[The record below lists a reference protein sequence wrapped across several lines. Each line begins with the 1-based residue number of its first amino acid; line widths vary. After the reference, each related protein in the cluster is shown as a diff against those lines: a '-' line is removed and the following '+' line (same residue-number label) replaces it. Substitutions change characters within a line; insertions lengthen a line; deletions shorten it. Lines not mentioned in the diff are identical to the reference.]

1 MIAKKA
7 QISNTICDTRIDQ
20 AFNIVVVVFCTLL
33 VILLLYPL
41 YFVVCASISNP
52 SMMAKGKTLL
62 YPVRLTTLGY
72 EEIFKNRDIWI
83 GYKNTIIYT
92 VGGTFFSLLF
102 TLPAGYALSRQD
114 FAPRSVIML
123 LFTFTMFFSGG
134 MIPTY
139 LTVKLFGLTNTV
151 WVMILP
157 FCVSAYNLIIC
168 RTFFQSSIPKELL
181 EASQLDGCTDL
192 RFFASIVL
200 PVSKALISVI
210 ALYYAVGY
218 WNQYFN
224 ALLYLTDER
233 MKPLQLVLREILMQS
248 QVFADGQSTSGADA
262 TIAQKADLIKFGVI
276 IVSSLPVIIVFPFL
290 QKYFEKGVMIGS
302 VKG

>member
-1 MIAKKA
+1 
-7 QISNTICDTRIDQ
+7 
-20 AFNIVVVVFCTLL
+20 
-33 VILLLYPL
+33 
-41 YFVVCASISNP
+41 
-52 SMMAKGKTLL
+52 
-62 YPVRLTTLGY
+62 
-72 EEIFKNRDIWI
+72 
-83 GYKNTIIYT
+83 
-92 VGGTFFSLLF
+92 
-102 TLPAGYALSRQD
+102 
-114 FAPRSVIML
+114 ML
-123 LFTFTMFFSGG
+123 FSGG

-218 WNQYFN
+218 WKIEF
-224 ALLYLTDER
+224 
-233 MKPLQLVLREILMQS
+233 S
-248 QVFADGQSTSGADA
+248 QM
-262 TIAQKADLIKFGVI
+262 L
-276 IVSSLPVIIVFPFL
+276 
-290 QKYFEKGVMIGS
+290 
-302 VKG
+302 